1 MVEQGDVTM
10 FGWIKQLI
18 YKIRLELAYRKKI
31 RELKKKDPFIY

>member
-10 FGWIKQLI
+10 FRWIQQLI

-31 RELKKKDPFIY
+31 RELKKKDTFIY

>member
-10 FGWIKQLI
+10 FRWIQQLI